1 MDHDNW
7 LQILLGLL
15 GLGIT
20 VTLTLMGIIFSWLKS
35 RIDKNEQKT
44 TDDLNAL
51 SEYVNTRL
59 RSMGHEDREIRGMIE
74 NLWKL
79 MLEDVRS
86 RKKGD

>member
-35 RIDKNEQKT
+35 RIDKNEQKSYE
-44 TDDLNAL
+44 DISAL
-51 SEYVNTRL
+51 SDYVNTRL
-59 RSMGHEDREIRGMIE
+59 RSLGHEDREIRGMIE
-74 NLWKL
+74 NLWKVL
-79 MLEDVRS
+79 LDDRK